1 MLRAALPCLVL
12 AISLTHA
19 RMQLRYNACLP
30 YGPETRSFVLT
41 DSDHDGLG
49 EFCYRAWSDM
59 FHPFWA
65 IAEYRPVDRYEI
77 VQADTGI
84 YPYPSSLLLGNFV
97 PHDVADLDR
106 DGKTELVG
114 EVFSYDTITPAP
126 RKDVCTVESRD
137 SLSLPDTLTW
147 HYADTYD
154 PNGIGNRHVTDLDQD
169 SVLEITT
176 TWDPAAIAI
185 FENVGD
191 DQDSLV
197 FYHSSPY
204 YYAKPRTWGDFDQNG
219 KMELVAD
226 AYGAEHIFECTG
238 DNQYAEVC
246 SLGPVRTN
254 QNDWFTGRDADR
266 NGKPEFFVVYGDG
279 WNKVWLYMFEA
290 VAEHQYAFYLIDSA
304 HVSDFWSR
312 SLCADLDGDGTEEV
326 IWGCGQYV
334 RIMQA
339 TAPHQFDTVCVWQS
353 TCSRSMCA
361 VADFN
366 GNGYNELYAGED
378 ERTIVGEVEAIRLLY
393 PTRGGLRFLAG
404 DTCWIRWM
412 LFEPPRCDSVSLF
425 LRTDSVVPEGQMF
438 WDLDTITTGLSPSD
452 TTCPWVIP
460 DTALGAAWIVAI
472 AYGPGWQ
479 YSASLSPFRIVPSG
493 VAECNKP
500 VTLGPL
506 PEPTIVGGVLVWSA
520 TTPSLRNVRQN
531 GDCPSGRGP
540 VPALLDISGRK
551 VMELAPGPN
560 DIRHLAPG
568 VYFVRRPETED
579 GRPHT
584 AMRKIVILR

>member
-1 MLRAALPCLVL
+1 MNSIRLLSPILSRGPCLGRPRLSYGENPRRRSPLRHNRKRVNTDSATQERVPSDGSSVPLRPHASRSMRRSTQHFCGGERSSLPSATMLRAALPCLVL

-49 EFCYRAWSDM
+49 EFCYTAWSDM

-290 VAEHQYAFYLIDSA
+290 VAEHQ
-304 HVSDFWSR
+304 
-312 SLCADLDGDGTEEV
+312 E
-326 IWGCGQYV
+326 
-334 RIMQA
+334 
-339 TAPHQFDTVCVWQS
+339 
-353 TCSRSMCA
+353 
-361 VADFN
+361 
-366 GNGYNELYAGED
+366 
-378 ERTIVGEVEAIRLLY
+378 
-393 PTRGGLRFLAG
+393 
-404 DTCWIRWM
+404 
-412 LFEPPRCDSVSLF
+412 
-425 LRTDSVVPEGQMF
+425 
-438 WDLDTITTGLSPSD
+438 TGP
-452 TTCPWVIP
+452 
-460 DTALGAAWIVAI
+460 
-472 AYGPGWQ
+472 
-479 YSASLSPFRIVPSG
+479 
-493 VAECNKP
+493 K
-500 VTLGPL
+500 
-506 PEPTIVGGVLVWSA
+506 
-520 TTPSLRNVRQN
+520 
-531 GDCPSGRGP
+531 
-540 VPALLDISGRK
+540 K
-551 VMELAPGPN
+551 
-560 DIRHLAPG
+560 
-568 VYFVRRPETED
+568 
-579 GRPHT
+579 
-584 AMRKIVILR
+584 